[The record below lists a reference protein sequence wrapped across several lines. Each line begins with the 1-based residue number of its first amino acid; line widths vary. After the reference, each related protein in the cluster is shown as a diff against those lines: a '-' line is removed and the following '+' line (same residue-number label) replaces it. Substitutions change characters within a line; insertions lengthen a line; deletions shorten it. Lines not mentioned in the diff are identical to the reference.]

1 MAVPIGCPSGP
12 TTRTVAPG
20 SPDPVTV
27 APSADRVAAGA
38 AGGVMSGALTVAAG
52 EVLPAGSACVTVRVP
67 PLACGVVSGSV

>member
-1 MAVPIGCPSGP
+1 MAVPICWPSGP

-27 APSADRVAAGA
+27 VPSADRVAAGA
-38 AGGVMSGALTVAAG
+38 AGGVMSGAASVTAG
-52 EVLPAGSACVTVRVP
+52 ETLPAGSLCVTVRVP